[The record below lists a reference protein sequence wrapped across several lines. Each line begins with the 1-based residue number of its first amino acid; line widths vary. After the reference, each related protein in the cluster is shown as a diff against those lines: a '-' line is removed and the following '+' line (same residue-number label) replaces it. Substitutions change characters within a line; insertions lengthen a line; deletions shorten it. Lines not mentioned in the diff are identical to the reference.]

1 MNSKPLKIAISLFLS
16 ILLLLLPLSVSADEA
31 ADFSEDLTRY
41 PIVRVHG
48 AGWALYN
55 HYGADDQEQVY
66 PVNEPDG
73 YIMEKAKE
81 LLPLLGKAMIT
92 NDYAEYSEGLVNAII
107 PIYAKFIPDEN
118 GDIQNGPSI
127 PPRPEVTDLRG
138 SDGKYSIDDYYS
150 FDVDWRL
157 GPVVQGQQLAEF
169 IDLVLDATGA
179 EKVNLISRCESSSAV
194 LVYLADHGADK
205 VSSVIFESS
214 MLFGSVQASDAFSG
228 ELKVDADM
236 LNRFIAREL
245 GNAEDGGIRADFL
258 SDAYTLELLKTTVSL
273 LCTNGTVDVLG
284 KILMKVYAN
293 VKDTV
298 LPGIMMN
305 SYGRLL
311 SYWAL
316 VDNAHYEKARDL
328 MLSDPKWD
336 TFRERTDDYHYNYQI
351 RTREILEDCRDD
363 GACFMVISKYG
374 LEMMPLLEESKELN
388 DNSIAT
394 RDSSFGATCAKVDGF
409 LSDEYIAAAKAN
421 GTDRYI
427 SADRKVD
434 ASTCVFPDTTWI
446 IKNCPHGVINGV
458 EELMTAMELRFLK
471 SGGALTIYSD
481 PDLPQ
486 FMILD
491 QEARTLSPLTEE
503 NALST
508 ETVYPDNFFKA
519 LCAFLKAFFRFMK
532 NAIATSIAKSE

>member
-1 MNSKPLKIAISLFLS
+1 MNSRLIKTALSLFLS
-16 ILLLLLPLSVSADEA
+16 LLLLLLPLTVSADEA
-31 ADFSEDLTRY
+31 ADLADY

-55 HYGADDQEQVY
+55 NYGAEDQEQVY

-107 PIYAKFIPDEN
+107 PVYEKFIPDEN

-127 PPRPEVTDLRG
+127 PPRPEVTDLRTA
-138 SDGKYSIDDYYS
+138 DGKYSIDDYYS

-157 GPVVQGQQLAEF
+157 GPIVQGQQLAEF
-169 IDLVLDATGA
+169 IDLVLAATGA

-194 LVYLADHGADK
+194 LVYLADYGADK
-205 VSSVIFESS
+205 IASVIFESS

-236 LNRFIAREL
+236 INRFFAREL
-245 GNAEDGGIRADFL
+245 GNKEDGGINADFL
-258 SDAYTLELLKTTVSL
+258 SDAYTLELLKATISL
-273 LCTNGTVDVLG
+273 LCTNGTVDVFG
-284 KILMKVYAN
+284 KILMKVYGKVRDA
-293 VKDTV
+293 V

-316 VDNAHYEKARDL
+316 VDAAHYEKARDL

-336 TFRERTDDYHYNYQI
+336 TFRQRTDDYHYNYQI
-351 RTREILEDCRDD
+351 RTREILNDCRDD
-363 GACFMVISKYG
+363 GARFMVISKYG

-394 RDSSFGATCAKVDGF
+394 RDSSLGATCAKVDGF
-409 LSDEYIAAAKAN
+409 LSDGYISAAKAN

-427 SADRKVD
+427 SADRKID

-471 SGGALTIYSD
+471 SGGELTIYSD

-486 FMILD
+486 YLILD
-491 QEARTLSPLTEE
+491 QEARTLSPLTDE
-503 NALST
+503 NSLST

-519 LCAFLKAFFRFMK
+519 LCAFLKAFFRFIK
-532 NAIATSIAKSE
+532 NAIATSLAKS